1 MYWGNR
7 LVPVAAAT
15 NAVEV
20 APEGA
25 AAVPHCHNTSLLAL
39 VHGCRERV
47 IVLIFA
53 FA

>member
-25 AAVPHCHNTSLLAL
+25 AAVPHSHNTSLLAL
-39 VHGCRERV
+39 LNGCSESV
-47 IVLIFA
+47 IVPIFA